1 MINQAGCTL
10 LVQLCK
16 ECSVPMDELVVRYF
30 IIDELLGGR
39 QFRAAVH
46 TLDYK
51 VAAQDQYAS
60 LLAFEDVHRSLLR
73 WWLWNEQTWKLTPED
88 AAKTK
93 PEFDAAVTALLGA
106 LDDRERAAYEA
117 RESDLAIRGFSP
129 EVATP
134 LARAPLLHN
143 AFALL
148 AAAKSTKLALGATA
162 PLFLRAGRQLQLDA
176 FDEILGAQVPAN
188 VWERRF
194 YTSLEREASVVRQ
207 RAVGKLAA
215 DKDFVDHHRE
225 WVDRI
230 GDSLGMVKQ
239 LGQHGLVPLYLI
251 LEDYR
256 QNT

>member
-1 MINQAGCTL
+1 L

-16 ECSVPMDELVVRYF
+16 ECSVPMDEIVVRYF
-30 IIDELLGGR
+30 TCDELLGGR

-46 TLDYK
+46 ALDYK
-51 VAAQDQYAS
+51 VAAQDQYSA
-60 LLAFEDVHRSLLR
+60 LLAFEDVHRGLLR
-73 WWLWNEQTWKLTPED
+73 WWVWNEQTWKLTPED
-88 AAKTK
+88 VAKTK
-93 PEFDAAVTALLGA
+93 PDFDAAVAAMLSS
-106 LDDRERAAYEA
+106 LDESSRAAYEA
-117 RESDLAIRGFSP
+117 RESDLVIRGFTSD
-129 EVATP
+129 VAAT
-134 LARAPLLHN
+134 LARAPLLAN

-162 PLFLRAGRQLQLDA
+162 PLFLRAGRQLQLDT
-176 FDEILGAQVPAN
+176 FDEILLSQVPAN
-188 VWERRF
+188 PWERRF

-225 WVDRI
+225 WIDRI

-256 QNT
+256 QHT